1 MTNLVQACSIMS
13 ESLSERVMAGFS
25 SLVLSFARPKEN
37 VLKHPKINFSLTFLA
52 KYRCNKI
59 SF

>member
-25 SLVLSFARPKEN
+25 SLVCKQSKRQKTKAALFLFLN
-37 VLKHPKINFSLTFLA
+37 LTEMTVFPD
-52 KYRCNKI
+52 
-59 SF
+59 SQ